1 MDQKKQE
8 RKEEGYK
15 DGYDLSLKKWRNLAL
30 GYHIFYLIFVQF
42 FLDNWIKDPSPHF
55 AQLQMT
61 ISAIGLVILVLSSYK
76 TQRIKS
82 RMEEREGKNP
92 ILGQTRNLIYW
103 TYLLFLVMALED
115 VYSFYRA
122 FRAHPFF

>member
-1 MDQKKQE
+1 MDQKNQE
-8 RKEEGYK
+8 RKEDGYK
-15 DGYDLSLKKWRNLAL
+15 DSYDLSLKKWRNLAL

-61 ISAIGLVILVLSSYK
+61 ISAIGLFILGLSSYK
-76 TQRIKS
+76 TQKIKS
-82 RMEEREGKNP
+82 RMEEREGTNP

-103 TYLLFLVMALED
+103 TYLLFLVMALQD

-122 FRAHPFF
+122 FRAHPF